1 MSKKKQKERKL
12 QKRKKNVEKKLL
24 RRRTSMRA
32 HKKLEKELEDLKRL
46 QEEKLVPIRKSTN
59 DS

>member
-24 RRRTSMRA
+24 RRRTAIRA
-32 HKKLEKELEDLKRL
+32 HKKLEKELEALKQL
-46 QEEKLVPIRKSTN
+46 KEEKLIPFVKNN
-59 DS
+59 DT